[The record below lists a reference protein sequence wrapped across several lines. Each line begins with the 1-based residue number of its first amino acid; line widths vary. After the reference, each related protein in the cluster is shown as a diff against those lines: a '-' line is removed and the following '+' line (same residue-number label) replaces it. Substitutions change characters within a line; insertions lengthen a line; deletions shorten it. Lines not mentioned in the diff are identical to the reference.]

1 MIFWRA
7 ECRPHF
13 STYNARVFPT
23 KLTRSTIIKWRVMC
37 SFPCTLYIDAI
48 TESLDCQY
56 RNTSSPYSGQ
66 LRCQYGTIWG
76 YGAFYI
82 DIEHLDIVLFHL
94 CGVVEP
100 GICEKNAMQ
109 LKIFISSSYSWC
121 ALNVNSEWNRQKI
134 GFFLSSSL
142 FATQFQQKCHCT
154 SLFIKGKKWQKCE
167 IAVAS

>member
-1 MIFWRA
+1 
-7 ECRPHF
+7 
-13 STYNARVFPT
+13 
-23 KLTRSTIIKWRVMC
+23 MC

-121 ALNVNSEWNRQKI
+121 ALNVNSERNRQKI
-134 GFFLSSSL
+134 GFFLSLSL
-142 FATQFQQKCHCT
+142 FSTQFQPKMPLHFVVHQR
-154 SLFIKGKKWQKCE
+154 KKMAKMRNCCCLLILTNKIE
-167 IAVAS
+167 LDFYNLN